1 MMLTF
6 FLSPIGKLIAGI
18 AVCALVLLGA
28 YFLGKRE
35 QKLLDEKT
43 RAEQSAILERER
55 GAIDDKA
62 RTGTDRALCVA
73 LGGVWDDIRGCL

>member
-1 MMLTF
+1 MTF
-6 FLSPIGKLIAGI
+6 LFSPLGKLISGI
-18 AVCALVLLGA
+18 AVCALVLFGA

-55 GAIDDKA
+55 GEIDDKV
-62 RTGTDRALCVA
+62 RTGTDRALCIAV
-73 LGGVWDDIRGCL
+73 GGVWSDDGKCG

>member
-1 MMLTF
+1 MTF
-6 FLSPIGKLIAGI
+6 LFSPLGKLIAGI
-18 AVCALVLLGA
+18 AICALALFGA

-55 GAIDDKA
+55 GAIDDKV
-62 RTGTDRALCVA
+62 RTDTDRALCIAV
-73 LGGVWDDIRGCL
+73 GGVWDDIRGCL

>member
-18 AVCALVLLGA
+18 AVCALVLFGA

-55 GAIDDKA
+55 GAIDDKV
-62 RTGTDRALCVA
+62 RTSPDSAICIA
-73 LGGVWDDIRGCL
+73 LGGVLGDDGKCL